1 MRGTIRSIFEKHR
14 RAVLFLVGIAG
25 GFLSGLLG
33 AGGGIIFIFALRYLL
48 GGEEGE
54 RGVFAMSLLAVF
66 FTSVA
71 TFLFYTAGSAQI
83 PEGALGYILPAVC
96 GGVCGALLLFLIDP
110 IWLRLLFGAVVV
122 YSGVMMLL

>member
-25 GFLSGLLG
+25 GFLGGLLG
-33 AGGGIIFIFALRYLL
+33 AGGGIVFIFALRYLL

-66 FTSVA
+66 FCAVSTFLCYTARSVA
-71 TFLFYTAGSAQI
+71 VPPQAFVYV
-83 PEGALGYILPAVC
+83 LPAVAGGIC
-96 GGVCGALLLFLIDP
+96 GSLLLFLIDP
-110 IWLRLLFGAVVV
+110 RWLRLVFGAVVV
-122 YSGVMMLL
+122 YSGIVMLV